1 MKAALSLAVAAAFL
15 SNSVLAQEN
24 VVLLDG
30 NGQIAKLSDIDK
42 NFIMGWMTT
51 LNLEQCN
58 AEKLSTRPF
67 VSYRFLQVPIEDLE
81 LYLVVQPDVI
91 STGEVLIYSEAPDG
105 GLQEYT
111 SCNTATLL
119 PVLALMVTAPVEEQ
133 TRVSLMQQHVLAQNS
148 SLTTYEPNYLMMR
161 NDNNDADTM
170 YMDFTL
176 SSKYPVFP
184 NEPHLNAFH
193 DKATSLIENVLPGDD
208 EFFMQFYIGF
218 SGRFSQ
224 YLGTRDSS
232 PVVSRRYNP
241 SIFYRIWGTEVNYF
255 DIGIGHESNGQRIT
269 SEEAYMRA
277 AEDFAANGEPR
288 EHARDGISRGWD
300 YNFAHWQHDWN
311 DNLVT
316 GITLRHYLPDGPMQG
331 PMEEYNLWE
340 DGGTHL
346 RPRDKYDGLSLNAQ
360 YLFNRSRC
368 LLSELPFCFKKME
381 ITQETGYAKMFENN
395 TTTLEFTSDIFGLPI
410 QLWTKTG
417 YNSNLVDYYQY
428 TTSYGFGIELLSR

>member
-1 MKAALSLAVAAAFL
+1 MKAALALAVATAFIT
-15 SNSVLAQEN
+15 NSVYAQPN
-24 VVLLDG
+24 LVLM
-30 NGQIAKLSDIDK
+30 NGEGQLAKLSDIDK
-42 NFIMGWMTT
+42 SFIMSWMTT
-51 LNLEQCN
+51 LDLEQCTAQN
-58 AEKLSTRPF
+58 LSSRPF
-67 VSYRFLQVPIEDLE
+67 VSYRFLQVPLEDLQ

-91 STGEVLIYSEAPDG
+91 RTGQVIMYSETPE
-105 GLQEYT
+105 GLVEYT
-111 SCNTATLL
+111 GCNIATIL
-119 PVLALMVTAPVEEQ
+119 PVLAVMVTATVEEQ
-133 TRVSLMQQHVLAQNS
+133 SRVSLMQQHVLAANS
-148 SLTTYEPNYLMMR
+148 SLTTYEPNYLMLR
-161 NDNNDADTM
+161 NDSNDSDTM

-193 DKATSLIENVLPGDD
+193 ELTTNTIENLLPGNG
-208 EFFMQFYIGF
+208 EFFMQLYLGF

-224 YLGTRDSS
+224 YVGTRDSS

-241 SIFYRIWGTEVNYF
+241 NIFYRIWGTEVNYL
-255 DIGIGHESNGQRIT
+255 DVGTGHESNGQRIHT
-269 SEEAYMRA
+269 DAGFLREAD
-277 AEDFAANGEPR
+277 DFAANGEPR

-300 YNFAHWQHDWN
+300 YNFMHWQHDWN

-331 PMEEYNLWE
+331 PIEEYNLWE
-340 DGGTHL
+340 DGGSHL
-346 RPRDKYDGLSLNAQ
+346 RPRDNYDGVSLNAQ

-381 ITQETGYAKMFENN
+381 VTQETGYGKMFENN
-395 TTTLEFTSDIFGLPI
+395 TTTVEFTSDIFGLPI

-428 TTSYGFGIELLSR
+428 TTSWGIGIELLSR